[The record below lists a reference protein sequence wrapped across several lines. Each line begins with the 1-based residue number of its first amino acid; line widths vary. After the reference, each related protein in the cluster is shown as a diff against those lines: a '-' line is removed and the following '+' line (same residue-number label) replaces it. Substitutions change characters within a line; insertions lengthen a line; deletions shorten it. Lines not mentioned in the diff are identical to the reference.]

1 MSRKKPSSLVYL
13 LTFLS
18 LVSGTSFLCN
28 FSLELKGLALV
39 STPRSQTINRE
50 NINRAEFKP
59 SSDTGAPRKDTTT
72 ASTGTR
78 YVPPDRGAPRS
89 TGGGASRGGVCDQD
103 QSIPSLPLIALRPAN
118 SLAGGIGLTLE
129 SQPQFL
135 VYLPQTLAEKAEFTL
150 KDEQGNNVYQAE
162 FPINGKAGI
171 ISISLPKNSIKL
183 ELDKDYDWYFSIICN
198 PKKRVKDVTVKGW
211 TRREV
216 PRKDLADELQN
227 AAEKERP
234 RIYAK
239 HGIWHEALTNLAELI
254 RQNPNDP
261 ALITDWK
268 TLLEA
273 VQIAGIGE
281 QPFSLTKIEL
291 PPKVVAENQ

>member
-28 FSLELKGLALV
+28 FPLGLKTLALV
-39 STPRSQTINRE
+39 SIPRSQTINQE
-50 NINRAEFKP
+50 NINRAEHKP
-59 SSDTGAPRKDTTT
+59 SPNTEKPKG
-72 ASTGTR
+72 STVSAGGTR
-78 YVPPDRGAPRS
+78 YVPPDRGAPSS
-89 TGGGASRGGVCDQD
+89 TRGGASRGGVCDQD

-198 PKKRVKDVTVKGW
+198 PKNRVKDSSVNGW
-211 TRREV
+211 IRREL
-216 PRKDLADELQN
+216 PPKKLADELQN

-234 RIYAK
+234 RIYAQ

-291 PPKVVAENQ
+291 PPKVAAENQ